1 MFTTQCKRDY
11 DNDFSQLIQLFNQ
24 EGAGEPHFSPA
35 LDVKETKDAYI
46 VQADLPGV
54 DKQDIKVSVEEGVLT
69 LSGSRKAEHQE
80 ENADKTWRRVERR
93 WGAFERSLRLG
104 RGVDPSKVAAEYKDG
119 VLSITVPKSESALP
133 RVVEVL

>member
-1 MFTTQCKRDY
+1 MFTTTCKRDY
-11 DNDFSQLIQLFNQ
+11 DNDFSQLFQLFGQ
-24 EGAGEPHFSPA
+24 EGAGQPQFSPA
-35 LDVKETKDAYI
+35 LDVQETKNAYT
-46 VQADLPGV
+46 VQADLPGL
-54 DKQDIKVSVEEGVLT
+54 DRQDIKVSVEEGVLT
-69 LSGSRKAEHQE
+69 LSGSRKAQHQE

-93 WGAFERSLRLG
+93 WGSFERSLRLG